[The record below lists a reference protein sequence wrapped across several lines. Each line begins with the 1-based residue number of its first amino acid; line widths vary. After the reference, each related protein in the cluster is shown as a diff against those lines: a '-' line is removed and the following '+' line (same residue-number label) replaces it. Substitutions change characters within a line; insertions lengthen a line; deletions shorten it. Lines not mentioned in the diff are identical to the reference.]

1 MFVNAA
7 IAVTF
12 VTTSGAIKHCL
23 FCLEKPPALRVV
35 MCFGFASYL
44 S

>member
-23 FCLEKPPALRVV
+23 LKTTRYEQRKKKKPA
-35 MCFGFASYL
+35 
-44 S
+44 